1 MLTAKWRLAAAR
13 ILAHKDYMARAV
25 FMRFLLAAL
34 LLATAL
40 PARAVEAPYEK
51 NLLRLAEIL
60 GSLQYLR
67 SLCGEKGDEWRD
79 AMDAILITEHPE
91 PARRAE
97 LVARFNRGYRA
108 YSDIYHT
115 CTASATEAIAR
126 YMKEGEALSRDTANR
141 FGN

>member
-1 MLTAKWRLAAAR
+1 
-13 ILAHKDYMARAV
+13 MARAI

-34 LLATAL
+34 LAAFAL

-67 SLCGEKGDEWRD
+67 NLCGEKGDDWRE
-79 AMDAILITEHPE
+79 AMDAILITENPG
-91 PARRAE
+91 PDRRGQLIAS
-97 LVARFNRGYRA
+97 FNNGYRT
-108 YSDIYHT
+108 YSDMYHT

>member
-1 MLTAKWRLAAAR
+1 MT
-13 ILAHKDYMARAV
+13 RA
-25 FMRFLLAAL
+25 FFTRFLLATAL
-34 LLATAL
+34 AVSVL
-40 PARAVEAPYEK
+40 PARAVEAPYES
-51 NLLRLAEIL
+51 NLIRLAEIL

-67 SLCGEKGDEWRD
+67 NLCGEKGNQWRE
-79 AMDAILITEHPE
+79 AMDAILITEHPG
-91 PARRAE
+91 PDRRAQ
-97 LVARFNRGYRA
+97 LVASFNRGYRT

>member
-13 ILAHKDYMARAV
+13 ILAHKERMARAIL
-25 FMRFLLAAL
+25 MRFLLAV
-34 LLATAL
+34 LLAASAL

-67 SLCGEKGDEWRD
+67 NLCGEKGDDWRE
-79 AMDAILITEHPE
+79 AMDAILITEHPD
-91 PARRAE
+91 PDRRAQ
-97 LVARFNRGYRA
+97 LVGSFNRGYRT

>member
-1 MLTAKWRLAAAR
+1 
-13 ILAHKDYMARAV
+13 MARAI
-25 FMRFLLAAL
+25 FMRFLLAV
-34 LLATAL
+34 LLAASAL

-67 SLCGEKGDEWRD
+67 NLCGEKGDDWRE
-79 AMDAILITEHPE
+79 AMDAILITEHPG
-91 PARRAE
+91 PDRRAQ
-97 LVARFNRGYRA
+97 LVGSFNRGYRT

>member
-1 MLTAKWRLAAAR
+1 MARAALIRFFLAAA
-13 ILAHKDYMARAV
+13 
-25 FMRFLLAAL
+25 LAASIL
-34 LLATAL
+34 PVQAT
-40 PARAVEAPYEK
+40 EAPYEN

-67 SLCGEKGDEWRD
+67 NLCGEKGDQWRE
-79 AMDAILITEHPE
+79 AMEALLITENPG
-91 PARRAE
+91 PDRRAQ

-108 YSDIYHT
+108 YSDMYHT

-126 YMKEGEALSRDTANR
+126 YMKEGQELSGGTASR